1 MLQLS
6 LIIDPGFTLFQPVV
20 FDFVPTCI
28 VSLLNTPTTKVWQYV
43 EDMFFICGRGLLK
56 MSEIKVI

>member
-20 FDFVPTCI
+20 I